1 MLRSLLIAVAL
12 ALALAPLSL
21 AGCDA
26 ARIAQTPVGD
36 QTVADARNTIYAVKS
51 GYAITLRAATAYV
64 KLPACEKPGAPV
76 VCSSR
81 DVVVALAKAQ
91 DAAKATIDNAEA
103 TVLRATGSSSVLTAA
118 VDAAKSA
125 YAAFKGVAAAYNIKE
140 G

>member
-1 MLRSLLIAVAL
+1 MIRALLIAA

-21 AGCDA
+21 GGCSA
-26 ARIAQTPVGD
+26 VQTAQTPVGD

-64 KLPACEKPGAPV
+64 KLPACEKPGAPT

-103 TVLRATGSSSVLTAA
+103 TILRATGASSVLTSA

-125 YAAFKGVAAAYNIKE
+125 YSAFKGVTAAYNIKE